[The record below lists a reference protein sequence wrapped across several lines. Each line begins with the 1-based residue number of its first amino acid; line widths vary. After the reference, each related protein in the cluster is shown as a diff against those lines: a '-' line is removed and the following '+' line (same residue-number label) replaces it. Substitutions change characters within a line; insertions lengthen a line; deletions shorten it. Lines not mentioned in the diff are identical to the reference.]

1 MQEGLKRQELTK
13 KVMILRGQ
21 GYLTEVLQRIGL
33 RYKTSLG
40 LQSGSSLVPS
50 MFLKAS
56 GDRVSNPKFKKGK
69 GTNSPN

>member
-1 MQEGLKRQELTK
+1 MP
-13 KVMILRGQ
+13 RGKD
-21 GYLTEVLQRIGL
+21 LLMEVLQRIGL

-56 GDRVSNPKFKKGK
+56 GDRVSNPKFKRGK
-69 GTNSPN
+69 GTS